1 MFKVRIEPQ
10 GRDVLV
16 RADQSVLD
24 AALVAG
30 LNLPHSCKSGH
41 CGSCRARLISGAIDY
56 PLGQPLG
63 ITQQESAE
71 GAVLLCRAQARS
83 HLIIASRVIARAG
96 TAEIKTL
103 PCRVEKLTLLAPD
116 VMQLMLRLPAVEH
129 LEFKPGQY
137 LDVLLDRGRRRSFSI
152 ACPPH
157 DSKLLEL
164 HLARAPGAGFTAHVF
179 EGMRPGE
186 LLRIEGPLGQ
196 FIYEHAPAPL
206 LLVAGGTGFAPIK
219 SILRHVLE
227 TGLVRPI
234 HLYWGART
242 AEGLYE
248 ERLVQQWRSAHDNS
262 EYSAVLSESDARG
275 PRGWVHERVA
285 SDYASLDAADIYAAG
300 PPAMIVALRQLLAD
314 RKISEQR
321 LRFDSFDAAPW

>member
-16 RADQSVLD
+16 RPDQSVLD
-24 AALVAG
+24 AALAAG

-63 ITQQESAE
+63 ITPQEAAE

-83 HLIIASRVIARAG
+83 DLTIASRVIARAG

-103 PCRVEKLTLLAPD
+103 PCRVEQLTLLAPD
-116 VMQLMLRLPAVEH
+116 VMQLMLRLPAVEP
-129 LEFKPGQY
+129 LDFKPGQY
-137 LDVLLDRGRRRSFSI
+137 LDVLLDQGRRRSFSL

-164 HLARAPGAGFTAHVF
+164 HLARAPGAGFTTHVF
-179 EGMRPGE
+179 DAMRRGE
-186 LLRIEGPLGQ
+186 LIRIEGPLGQ
-196 FIYEHAPAPL
+196 FIYEHAPEPL

-227 TGLVRPI
+227 TGLTRPI
-234 HLYWGART
+234 HFYWGART
-242 AEGLYE
+242 AQGLYE
-248 ERLVQQWRSAHDNS
+248 EKLVQQWCGRHANLEFSTL
-262 EYSAVLSESDARG
+262 LSESDARG
-275 PRGWVHERVA
+275 PRGWLHERIA
-285 SDYASLDAADIYAAG
+285 RDYSALNAADIYAAG
-300 PPAMIVALRQLLAD
+300 PPALITALRQLLAD

-321 LRFDSFDAAPW
+321 LRFDSFDAAPS